1 MRDFGYK
8 GSPENGRPL
17 PKLKEF
23 GWYSDHSNLLL
34 FLQTVYFTK
43 LSNLPEIITHLHLYK
58 DVRII
63 PQGKLPRGELPLRKI
78 LFCKLRRIKFSF
90 GFYWGLIFLQRLFQ
104 Q

>member
-1 MRDFGYK
+1 MG
-8 GSPENGRPL
+8 EPL

-23 GWYSDHSNLLL
+23 GWYIDHSTLLL

-63 PQGKLPRGELPLRKI
+63 PQGKLPRGEPPP
-78 LFCKLRRIKFSF
+78 
-90 GFYWGLIFLQRLFQ
+90 
-104 Q
+104 